1 MKHIHLLFVAVVAL
15 SFIGR
20 VFLAEYRPALL
31 AEKWIKLSP
40 HILATL
46 LLLSGFVLAF
56 QGDWFATGNYGW
68 IIAKLVLM
76 VAFIG
81 LGLLT
86 MKRQGQERWIAFGGA
101 LFCLFYIIKVAFAKQ
116 VFFFF

>member
-1 MKHIHLLFVAVVAL
+1 
-15 SFIGR
+15 
-20 VFLAEYRPALL
+20 
-31 AEKWIKLSP
+31 
-40 HILATL
+40 
-46 LLLSGFVLAF
+46 
-56 QGDWFATGNYGW
+56 
-68 IIAKLVLM
+68 LVLM